1 VKAVA
6 ADDKALREVRVYL
19 DGWLSFTSKGTVDL
33 RLKSWA
39 LDEGRHV
46 IAVEAVDQAG
56 NADADVREFVVR
68 NGAAAVS
75 RETVLPAA
83 AVRKR

>member
-1 VKAVA
+1 
-6 ADDKALREVRVYL
+6 
-19 DGWLSFTSKGTVDL
+19 
-33 RLKSWA
+33 
-39 LDEGRHV
+39 
-46 IAVEAVDQAG
+46 
-56 NADADVREFVVR
+56 VREFVVR